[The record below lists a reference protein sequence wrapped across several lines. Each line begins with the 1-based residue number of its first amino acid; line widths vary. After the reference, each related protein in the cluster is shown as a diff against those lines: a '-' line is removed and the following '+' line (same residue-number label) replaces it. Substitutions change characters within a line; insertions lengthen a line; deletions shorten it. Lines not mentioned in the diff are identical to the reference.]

1 MLAFHSSVVA
11 AHYHSIPYYVSIMS
25 AHYHT
30 MSLSS
35 QLHVCG
41 TCSGSLVTP
50 YICHVSSMCVELV
63 QDPLSHHISVM
74 SALCVWN
81 LFRISWHTIYLSCQL
96 YVCGTCSGSHDTP
109 YICHVSSMCVELVQD
124 PLSHH
129 ISVMSALC
137 VWNLFRI
144 LCHTIYLS
152 CQLYV
157 CGTCWGFRVTPY
169 ICHVSSMCV
178 ELVQDSMSHH
188 ISVMS
193 ALCVWNL
200 FRIPWHTIYLSCQ
213 LYVCGTCSGSRVTP
227 YICHVSSMCV
237 ALVEDS
243 MSHHISVMSALCV
256 WNLFR
261 IPCHT
266 IYLSCQ
272 LYVCG
277 TCSGS
282 RVTPY
287 ICHVSSMCVALVED
301 SMSHHI
307 SVMSALCVWNLFR
320 IPCHTIYLSCQ
331 LYVCGTCSGSHIS
344 PYFCH
349 VSSMCVELVQESIPI
364 SDIQFLY
371 SLVFLPLSFC
381 VCGFFMLQ

>member
-63 QDPLSHHISVM
+63 QDLMTHHISVM
-74 SALCVWN
+74 SALCVW
-81 LFRISWHTIYLSCQL
+81 H
-96 YVCGTCSGSHDTP
+96 
-109 YICHVSSMCVELVQD
+109 
-124 PLSHH
+124 
-129 ISVMSALC
+129 
-137 VWNLFRI
+137 
-144 LCHTIYLS
+144 
-152 CQLYV
+152 
-157 CGTCWGFRVTPY
+157 
-169 ICHVSSMCV
+169 
-178 ELVQDSMSHH
+178 
-188 ISVMS
+188 
-193 ALCVWNL
+193 L

-213 LYVCGTCSGSRVTP
+213 LYVCGTCSGSLVTP

-237 ALVEDS
+237 ELVQDPV
-243 MSHHISVMSALCV
+243 SHHISVMSALCV
-256 WNLFR
+256 WHLLR

-277 TCSGS
+277 TCSGFH
-282 RVTPY
+282 VTPY
-287 ICHVSSMCVALVED
+287 I
-301 SMSHHI
+301 
-307 SVMSALCVWNLFR
+307 
-320 IPCHTIYLSCQ
+320 
-331 LYVCGTCSGSHIS
+331 
-344 PYFCH
+344 CH